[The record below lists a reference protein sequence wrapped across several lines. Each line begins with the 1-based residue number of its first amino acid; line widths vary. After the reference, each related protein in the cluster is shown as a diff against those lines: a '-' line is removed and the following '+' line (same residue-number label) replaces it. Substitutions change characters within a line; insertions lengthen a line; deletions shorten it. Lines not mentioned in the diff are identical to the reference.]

1 MCLAHVHGQKIS
13 VTFVVLIDLNDV
25 ADLATKRWSSEAAE
39 DENQRALLQTLSN
52 PKSLHSI

>member
-1 MCLAHVHGQKIS
+1 MRFANVDGEEIGAILI
-13 VTFVVLIDLNDV
+13 VVVDLRDV
-25 ADLATKRWSSEAAE
+25 ADLATEGWSSEAAE